1 MKKWVVAAKRA
12 DFKAIGEKYHIDQ
25 VTARLIRNRDVIG
38 DDALQEYLYGTIAD
52 MHDPEEM
59 KGIVEAADLLLF
71 KMKEKAAIRIIGDYD
86 IDGVTATYIL
96 YTGLKK
102 CGAIVDYEIPDRIRD
117 GYGINEQLVQN
128 AWEDGIDTILTC
140 DNGISAIDQIAYA
153 KKLGLTVIV
162 TDHHELRTREED
174 GKVQVIL
181 PDADVVVNPH
191 QPDCPYPYKDLCGGA
206 VAYKLMQELYRK
218 KSFPDREIENLIEY
232 AAIATVGDVMKLTGE
247 NRIIVKEGL
256 KRLNHTQN
264 IGLKV
269 LIRVNGLEDK
279 EINSYHIGFVIGP
292 CINASGRL
300 TTAKKALELLLC
312 GSWERAEVLAE
323 ELLSLNT
330 ERKELTRQGYEEA
343 VKQIES
349 TSLKDDKVL
358 IVYLPDCHESIAGI
372 IAGRIRERYYRPVFV
387 LTNGEKS
394 VKGSGRSIEGYSM
407 FEEMQKCDDLFLNYG
422 GHPMAAGC
430 SLERE
435 NIQPLRERLNI
446 AAHLTEEDLTEK
458 ICIDVPMPISYITEH
473 LIEELNV
480 LEPFG
485 TANKKPVF
493 AEKDISILGARIL
506 GQNRNV
512 IKMQVTD
519 TSGTVMDALYFGD
532 VEVFRTY
539 LEDKYGY
546 AETEKLF
553 QNRKTGITLS
563 VIYYPTINEFRG
575 QRSIQIVI
583 SDYQ

>member
-1 MKKWVVAAKRA
+1 MRKWVVAAKRA

-25 VTARLIRNRDVIG
+25 VTARLIRNRDVVG
-38 DDALQEYLYGTIAD
+38 DKAIQEYLYGTMKD
-52 MHDPEEM
+52 MHNPEKM
-59 KGIVEAADLLLF
+59 KGVVQAADILIQ
-71 KMKEKAAIRIIGDYD
+71 KIQSQKSIRIIGDYD
-86 IDGVTATYIL
+86 IDGVTSTYIL

-102 CGAIVDYEIPDRIRD
+102 CGAVVDYEIPDRIRD
-117 GYGINEQLVQN
+117 GYGINRQLVLD
-128 AWEDGIDTILTC
+128 AWEAGVDTILTC
-140 DNGISAIDQIAYA
+140 DNGISAIEQIAYA
-153 KKLGLTVIV
+153 KELGMTVIV
-162 TDHHELRTREED
+162 TDHHELRTTEKN
-174 GKVQVIL
+174 GKTQVIL
-181 PDADVVVNPH
+181 PDADVVINPH
-191 QPDCPYPYKDLCGGA
+191 QPDCLYPYKDLCGGA
-206 VAYKLMQELYRK
+206 VAYKLVQELYQK
-218 KSFPDREIENLIEY
+218 NGFPDNEIEHLIEY

-256 KRLNHTQN
+256 KRLNLTQN
-264 IGLKV
+264 IGLKA
-269 LIRVNGLEDK
+269 LIRANGLEGR

-312 GSWERAEVLAE
+312 KDSQKADVLAE
-323 ELLSLNT
+323 ELLNLNA
-330 ERKELTRQGYEEA
+330 ERKDMTQKGYEEA
-343 VKQIES
+343 VQQIES
-349 TSLKDDKVL
+349 TSLKDDKIL
-358 IVYLPDCHESIAGI
+358 IVYLPECHESIAGI

-387 LTNGEKS
+387 LTDGEKS

-430 SLERE
+430 SLEKE
-435 NIQPLRERLNI
+435 NIQPLRERLNTN
-446 AAHLTEEDLTEK
+446 AQLTEEDLIEK
-458 ICIDVPMPISYITEH
+458 ICIDVPMPIGYITEH

-493 AEKDISILGARIL
+493 AEKDVQILGARIL

-512 IKMQVTD
+512 VKMQVAD
-519 TSGTVMDALYFGD
+519 SSGTVMEALYFGD

-539 LEDKYGY
+539 LEKKYGDT
-546 AETEKLF
+546 EVEKLF

-563 VIYYPTINEFRG
+563 VIYYPTVNEFRG
-575 QRSIQIVI
+575 QRTIQIVI